1 MPFYWLCTP
10 PPTLHT
16 HTHTR
21 LFISTSVFFC
31 FYYHSFLFLLTSCI
45 FSLIL
50 PSFFSFSLFLL
61 RAFSLTLSHSP
72 FPSPFLLLPVF
83 PLFFS
88 YLLLPS
94 LSSSSPLLSSPV
106 PILPPPANR
115 SFHIPIPYNSLIYA
129 PRFPSYFR
137 ILYIFF
143 SSLSPNISPPL
154 SHSPAG
160 TSQFFSICSSL
171 THSLNTPEFSLP
183 SLSCTTYCTLIP

>member
-1 MPFYWLCTP
+1 MPFYWLRTP

-21 LFISTSVFFC
+21 LFIGTSVSSC
-31 FYYHSFLFLLTSCI
+31 FYYHSFLLTSCI
-45 FSLIL
+45 FFLIL
-50 PSFFSFSLFLL
+50 PSFLSFSLFLL

-83 PLFFS
+83 PLSFS
-88 YLLLPS
+88 YPLLPF
-94 LSSSSPLLSSPV
+94 LSNCPPLLSSPV

-115 SFHIPIPYNSLIYA
+115 SFHIPIPYNSPIYA

-154 SHSPAG
+154 SHSPAE

-171 THSLNTPEFSLP
+171 THSLDTPEFPLP